1 MGRIHRGDPEH
12 GIAPEGRELEMYVD
26 VGGLINI
33 KDRLDGIGGE
43 LRKHNEIEA
52 QKLELLKQ
60 IEKNLSGKGK
70 E

>member
-1 MGRIHRGDPEH
+1 
-12 GIAPEGRELEMYVD
+12 MYVD

-52 QKLELLKQ
+52 
-60 IEKNLSGKGK
+60 NLSGKGK